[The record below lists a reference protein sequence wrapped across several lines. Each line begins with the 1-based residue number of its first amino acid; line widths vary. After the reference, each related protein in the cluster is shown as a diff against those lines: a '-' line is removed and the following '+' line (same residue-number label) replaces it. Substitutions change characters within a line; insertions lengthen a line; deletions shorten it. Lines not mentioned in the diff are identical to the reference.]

1 MYWISIVI
9 EVQHQ
14 TMFNGISC
22 RTTLLFAL
30 QPANTKY
37 VRTYNVRQLL
47 VCRVCFYVSGW
58 GAFLHLQ
65 MQHHH
70 PARYAGCICF
80 NLHLHTLPIF
90 TNIIHCNHYSSCDGL
105 PEVNASVTCLQF
117 ISIPYSNAGYH
128 ALRHNTQ
135 KHRQHRQVDPSMTPS
150 PLPGCRYL
158 YIISSMCRVY
168 WQNIQNIHS
177 NLPRTDMAHGTFS
190 RMLQHM
196 LRLMGAPMA
205 SRPRDVISAVLRWTV
220 KLLLSWLGILGST
233 ERHFSLWFLWM
244 TYDDIRWPSTNVW
257 YRLIMSGHF
266 VVFVFEKN
274 LQEHLNLWIWNM
286 NEAQNRRLYASITAQ
301 FRDPVCLRLI

>member
-9 EVQHQ
+9 EVRHQ

-22 RTTLLFAL
+22 RTTVLFAL

-70 PARYAGCICF
+70 PARYAGCRSICF

-105 PEVNASVTCLQF
+105 PEVNASVTRLQF
-117 ISIPYSNAGYH
+117 TSIPYSNAGYH

-150 PLPGCRYL
+150 PLPGYRYL

-205 SRPRDVISAVLRWTV
+205 SRPRDVITAVLNSEAVAVMAWNPWKHWTS
-220 KLLLSWLGILGST
+220 LLSLILV
-233 ERHFSLWFLWM
+233 
-244 TYDDIRWPSTNVW
+244 DDIRWHTMTINK
-257 YRLIMSGHF
+257 RLIMSGQF